1 MKLAESG
8 YWSGHDSCEC
18 LHLFSLLTSLSHHV
32 NFIIRLFLFCLV
44 VSDSFKSEMPQK
56 WIKYFFAFLCVFKL
70 NNEYYSKS
78 GNLLLYAFIPGLA
91 RHYDIEYKYYPNTS
105 PDIILDIMRGA
116 LMFLSNNNIAAAA
129 AFQGGWGQNVWR
141 GEVVALSGAANP
153 VWQRWQLPFI
163 ANSKYQNPATQ
174 QQIRRHRCKKWAKRY
189 QWINKFA
196 LLWGEA
202 QSCLPKGNL

>member
-1 MKLAESG
+1 M
-8 YWSGHDSCEC
+8 
-18 LHLFSLLTSLSHHV
+18 
-32 NFIIRLFLFCLV
+32 
-44 VSDSFKSEMPQK
+44 
-56 WIKYFFAFLCVFKL
+56 
-70 NNEYYSKS
+70 NNEYFSKI
-78 GNLLLYAFIPGLA
+78 GNILLYAFIPGLA

-153 VWQRWQLPFI
+153 VWQRWQLPSI

-174 QQIRRHRCKKWAKRY
+174 QQIRRQRCKNGKNG
-189 QWINKFA
+189 IN
-196 LLWGEA
+196 G
-202 QSCLPKGNL
+202 PKNG